1 MKTYDELTNDIIEKA
16 KSEKA
21 RRRRLKRRICAG
33 MTAFALV
40 LGGLLAAHL
49 TNRTPSLPILDT
61 PAGSPAKVGNDNPDQ
76 TLSAKDDY
84 GAIFDRLIPRTD
96 YSESNGIKNAAP
108 EGESGIPLAP
118 NDQATSPDEAE
129 FSGTNIQVDGVMEAD
144 FVKTDGEH
152 IYAVSHKNIYIYS
165 AKDGQMELTV
175 KIPYLNDD
183 NSLIT
188 KDGDGETK
196 LYYVYDQ
203 APELYITDGR
213 LILIVQ
219 TTDSDYDDGIAEETN
234 SMYFCDP
241 IFCCY
246 SGHGYLCAL
255 TYDISTLT
263 SPVLLSSASVSGISV
278 STRMTD
284 NKLYLVATDSYTD
297 SFVYGPTPKKSDPS
311 SYIPKCVI
319 NGQKYLINKDSIYC
333 GNDKTDCEYLNVLE
347 VNVSDGG
354 VSSSLSLLGYS
365 GDIMYQSHDSIYVA
379 RTNYRDNIENVS
391 AESLRPT
398 DGIKVERHTGM
409 LMTTVTKISV
419 SDGLSLEASAEL
431 EGYLENSFSMDE
443 HNGYLRVVLSVNK
456 DMYTEHKMSNGST
469 YGDNILNEV
478 SNSLYVL
485 DSSLNVVGSL
495 TGLAPDERIYSCR
508 FDGDDAYFVT
518 YRETDPLFHVDLRDV
533 TNPTVVGELKLP
545 GFSEH
550 LQRFGDMLFGF
561 GQTDKGELKLSMF
574 SENDDGSMNELSTAV
589 VKDAYYSGALYD
601 HHALV
606 VDYRKNII
614 SFGAAVDDQSNGLSR
629 SVYYIYSYGEEGF
642 ELKAEIDLSAE
653 FYALDINVRGF
664 YIGDWFYVY
673 QNNPQRS
680 AVTSYSMSD
689 FAQIDEKAMDTTY
702 SD

>member
-61 PAGSPAKVGNDNPDQ
+61 PADSPAKVGNDNPDQ

-84 GAIFDRLIPRTD
+84 GAIFDHLITRTD
-96 YSESNGIKNAAP
+96 YSESNGIKGGYFNLSDAKP
-108 EGESGIPLAP
+108 EGELGIPLAP
-118 NDQATSPDEAE
+118 NEPTTSPDEAE

-144 FVKTDGEH
+144 FVKTDGEY
-152 IYAVSHKNIYIYS
+152 IYAVSHKHIYIYS
-165 AKDGQMELTV
+165 AKDGQMELAV
-175 KIPYLNDD
+175 KIPYLNGDG
-183 NSLIT
+183 SVIT
-188 KDGDGETK
+188 KNSDGDTK
-196 LYYVYDQ
+196 LYSYQ
-203 APELYITDGR
+203 TPELYIEDGR

-219 TTDSDYDDGIAEETN
+219 AMDAVDSSDIPEESNELYKYD
-234 SMYFCDP
+234 SLCLS
-241 IFCCY
+241 
-246 SGHGYLCAL
+246 SGHEYLCAMI
-255 TYDISTLT
+255 YDISTLT
-263 SPVLLSSASVSGISV
+263 SPVLLSSASISGEV
-278 STRMTD
+278 LSTRMNGD
-284 NKLYLVATDSYTD
+284 RLYLVAADSY
-297 SFVYGPTPKKSDPS
+297 VYGPTPKKSDPS

-319 NGQKYLINKDSIYC
+319 NGQKYLINKESIYC
-333 GNDKTDCEYLNVLE
+333 GNDKADCEYLNVLE

-365 GDIMYQSHDSIYVA
+365 GDIMYQSPGSIYVA

-391 AESLRPT
+391 AESLSPT

-443 HNGYLRVVLSVNK
+443 HNSYLRVVLSVNK
-456 DMYTEHKMSNGST
+456 DMYTEHKMPNGST
-469 YGDNILNEV
+469 YCDNILNEV

-680 AVTSYSMSD
+680 AITSYSMSE